1 MSEKVKSIFLDNT
14 TVLSDQIVDHN
25 LTVSWKTIFG
35 DENPNA
41 GNSSLIAYWRLND
54 ITGADSSGNG
64 HNITWLSGTPFMT
77 QATPFKNKN
86 NTVLFNGTANHGSVV
101 DHDNLS
107 FGNSTV
113 DQPFSISCWINP
125 EALTLGSYSGIVS
138 KADEYNLY
146 IENNSGG
153 DKTNEYS
160 VVLKLFGVASNMF
173 QFVFDE
179 HSISK
184 DSWFNIV
191 VTYNGQSSGPATDIN
206 FYINGVRKISNEIS
220 NGTTGTYVAMS
231 NTASD
236 MIIGRYD
243 ALPGTYIK
251 GALSELAI
259 WNRELTA
266 IEAKALHDVKYGVVA
281 SLGTYTSY
289 SPRIMLRDKDNQRG
303 QYSTA
308 RRTGDKDRT
317 GTFNIQFNDENTVEF
332 KKIPTVYPGEKDKS
346 FSITDSGSKYT
357 YSSQANLVA
366 HWRPQDVVIPTT
378 TVSATP
384 LTTPSGVKLFVG
396 GTIPVSDTAY
406 IENKVAGGQIANIK
420 NFATILSTDDP
431 RYNSYTERDGKLYDS
446 IGSRNSYK
454 YLSNGNNV
462 NDGLNIGTASIWDAI
477 IGSNTAGGSTKKMTF
492 SMWAKRNVDTGTARL
507 LDFGN
512 TDISLYIDSAER
524 IWFKATWDSPADPVW
539 WNSASSV
546 LTSNWQNI
554 VITYDATVT
563 TNDPVLYVDSV
574 SIPLTETSGPPTGT
588 LSVISTDDCYIG
600 NDAGFTNVF
609 NGYIAD
615 VAIWNST
622 LTSAEVK
629 AIYLNDTRWNPDISS
644 TQEVQYPMG
653 LLKGDSRL
661 PGLVTDITTKGL
673 ITRSHSG
680 ESFNIITDGEDI
692 SAYNDELVK
701 TQDTDFYNT
710 GTDREV
716 YPGFSSPLRSKTS
729 FTFDI
734 TAIQDQYVFRQNYDT
749 VSAGEFHP
757 DALNNTLDYTGFCYY
772 SFTENKWVQKGETNF
787 RYGFDPNN
795 PGTTGPVS
803 FPSQFAGPSN
813 FLTRLNEDTQDS
825 TVTKEVLGYDK
836 IGMPTITNLAP
847 WATKYHALDAEIL
860 DTDFIK
866 SPFLLEKISIN
877 LPIYAKHILDNNI
890 LNDRQKEMSNYMIF
904 LYLQKRVSTVQDSQD
919 DIDTSERILIASSS
933 ICFYNKNVLYDVV
946 MGGNARLV
954 KDFYPIH
961 DTGFSHGFDFTNDGT
976 SGAEIKEFNDNITL
990 EFLPSIFGQNYT
1002 VSKIPTYV
1010 PSVYSISTNN
1020 YCHFW
1025 PGGNSITPFK
1035 IDNVE
1040 VGGKSLT
1047 NSLSLTKGTDSNYTP
1062 FEEYTNLKSVSEKYS
1077 KIGVDKNIQR
1087 HQKNI
1092 GIELKETQITSSVAL
1107 INQSSQPTSIESY
1120 STSSPF
1126 LLLPGDSIVL
1136 GIEKCAGDYIT
1147 AAGEEESLSGSYIK
1161 IKAEPASMTLYGSLI
1176 KENKEFHNTLNQDL
1190 TSNSVH
1196 EAYYGEP
1203 VLDQFEIEPISM
1215 YARTTRDEYVTGDMS
1230 TLDGDSIP
1238 IGTRGV
1244 TKRVTDGD
1252 VTDSWSLARFNTFAD
1267 ENERYYDTLLP
1278 DVGQILSN
1286 IGLINLSDA
1295 SIDWTSGTFID
1306 PDDPTGVATLAYSDL
1321 STNLMGIRTGSLHI
1335 ELKDLG
1341 DGSHPPPYTGF
1352 LVTGDDT
1359 LAGVHDA
1366 TLDKTNLFVDGRLAN
1381 PPSLVHEYHSED
1393 PDYSLT
1399 LPSLDVTRG
1408 MKAKYQY
1415 AIDFFPGHTIPHF
1428 PFTTSVT
1435 RTDNTEFSILTRYAT
1450 EYGLYE
1456 ESDWWRK
1463 ANGDPYPSPPNNM
1476 DAQESFYHTGSI
1488 AVLGA
1493 VIGFG
1498 PHYEIMTN
1506 TQIKNLIFRNSI
1518 DSLTTEDTVQ
1528 TRLVLGTPTAFKYE
1542 YGFNSTISSSGE
1554 LSSYAYGVRDI
1565 ESVTSTAVFRSNSYG
1580 QFRDMLEQRHYGRFY
1595 KQRDFTPRFASSPG
1609 FQGRNMIASNDFKQS
1624 TFITKGPIEIKFVE
1638 ENSSTQVADPQF
1650 TNSSNLSPY
1659 ATSSLPFFDDLTTY
1673 PSGSNRTYTSD
1684 TLNSAVL
1691 STQLTFDISGA

>member
-14 TVLSDQIVDHN
+14 TVLSDQIVDHD

-35 DENPNA
+35 DDNPNV
-41 GNSSLIAYWRLND
+41 GNSSLVVYWRLND

-77 QATPFKNKN
+77 QSTPFKNKN
-86 NTVLFNGTANHGSVV
+86 NTVLFDGTANHGSVV

-107 FGNSTV
+107 FGNGTV

-125 EALTLGSYSGIVS
+125 EALTLGSSSGIVS

-146 IENNSGG
+146 IENKSGG

-160 VVLKLFGVASNMF
+160 VVLQLVDASTNMF
-173 QFVFDE
+173 QYVFDE

-191 VTYNGQSSGPATDIN
+191 VTYNGQSSGPSTDIN

-243 ALPGTYIK
+243 ALPGTYIN

-266 IEAKALHDVKYGVVA
+266 FEAKALHDVKYGVVT

-396 GTIPVSDTAY
+396 GTVPVSDTAY

-477 IGSNTAGGSTKKMTF
+477 IGSSGSSKMTF
-492 SMWAKRNVDTGTARL
+492 SLWAKRNVDTGTARL

-512 TDISLYIDSAER
+512 TDISLYVDSAEK

-539 WNSASSV
+539 WNSTSSV

-563 TNDPVLYVDSV
+563 TNNPVLYVDSV
-574 SIPLTETSGPPTGT
+574 SIPLTETSGPPTGV

-600 NDAGFTNVF
+600 NDAGLTNVF

-757 DALNNTLDYTGFCYY
+757 TTSDFTGFCYY

-795 PGTTGPVS
+795 PRTTGPVS

-890 LNDRQKEMSNYMIF
+890 LNDRQKEMSNYMVF

-946 MGGNARLV
+946 MGGPARLV

-1010 PSVYSISTNN
+1010 PSVYSISANN

-1035 IDNVE
+1035 IDNIE

-1147 AAGEEESLSGSYIK
+1147 AAGEEKSLSGSYIK

-1238 IGTRGV
+1238 VGTRGV

-1278 DVGQILSN
+1278 DVYEYSKAFKSYNPLYTVN
-1286 IGLINLSDA
+1286 DIGLDSTGFITGSVPV
-1295 SIDWTSGTFID
+1295 SIADYKGAWYLNMLNFPFENKI
-1306 PDDPTGVATLAYSDL
+1306 
-1321 STNLMGIRTGSLHI
+1321 IRTSTVHKVSPSSVLGSLAVLYM
-1335 ELKDLG
+1335 E
-1341 DGSHPPPYTGF
+1341 
-1352 LVTGDDT
+1352 
-1359 LAGVHDA
+1359 
-1366 TLDKTNLFVDGRLAN
+1366 
-1381 PPSLVHEYHSED
+1381 
-1393 PDYSLT
+1393 
-1399 LPSLDVTRG
+1399 
-1408 MKAKYQY
+1408 
-1415 AIDFFPGHTIPHF
+1415 GHTDVSP
-1428 PFTTSVT
+1428 
-1435 RTDNTEFSILTRYAT
+1435 
-1450 EYGLYE
+1450 GLNQN
-1456 ESDWWRK
+1456 DQF
-1463 ANGDPYPSPPNNM
+1463 G
-1476 DAQESFYHTGSI
+1476 QTGGC
-1488 AVLGA
+1488 LG
-1493 VIGFG
+1493 
-1498 PHYEIMTN
+1498 
-1506 TQIKNLIFRNSI
+1506 
-1518 DSLTTEDTVQ
+1518 
-1528 TRLVLGTPTAFKYE
+1528 FKH
-1542 YGFNSTISSSGE
+1542 
-1554 LSSYAYGVRDI
+1554 GVRNI
-1565 ESVTSTAVFRSNSYG
+1565 TSISTTAAFRGNSYG

-1595 KQRDFTPRFASSPG
+1595 KTRDFSPVFVGTPG
-1609 FQGRNMIASNDFKQS
+1609 FSGTRTLLESSLIQQS
-1624 TFITKGPIEIKFVE
+1624 TTSITDGPLIIKFVE
-1638 ENSSTQVADPQF
+1638 PNSSTSVEPSL
-1650 TNSSNLSPY
+1650 TNSSNLNLY
-1659 ATSSLPFFDDLTTY
+1659 ATSSLPFFDDIATY
-1673 PSGSNRTYTSD
+1673 NSGSGRNR
-1684 TLNSAVL
+1684 L
-1691 STQLTFDISGA
+1691 